1 MNHQQMIKLRGK
13 HDAAREVK
21 AIIQEQIR
29 EKSKE
34 MHERNRIRKVTN
46 RYNHYFRN
54 QELKEEKDIPDVKN

>member
-46 RYNHYFRN
+46 RYNYYFRN
-54 QELKEEKDIPDVKN
+54 QELKEKKDIPDVKN